1 MTYEWCIKCISYPV
15 GVFVCLIAVG
25 QVLVFYPTD
34 PVKTSKESNYSH
46 KKNDLYLASKGGIA
60 LRKSTASYYIPDEIV
75 KFLIHRGL
83 ESVLQD
89 RSDKVSDDV
98 VLYKENPSPQ
108 NRQICIDRIVDIQ
121 ILDPTMG
128 SGYFLVEALNRLTS
142 CAMEI
147 LKNHPTHPL
156 LDDLEKERDTIL
168 RTHIR
173 YYNMSLHLRLVVG
186 RIGVLTVPRS
196 ETGSRRDQ

>member
-1 MTYEWCIKCISYPV
+1 M
-15 GVFVCLIAVG
+15 
-25 QVLVFYPTD
+25 
-34 PVKTSKESNYSH
+34 
-46 KKNDLYLASKGGIA
+46 YLASKGGIA
-60 LRKSTASYYIPDEIV
+60 IRKSTASYYIPDEIV

-98 VLYKENPSPQ
+98 ALYKENPSPQ
-108 NRQICIDRIVDIQ
+108 NRQICIDRIADIQ
-121 ILDPTMG
+121 ILDHTMG
-128 SGYFLVEALNRLTS
+128 SGHFLVEALNRLTS
-142 CAMEI
+142 WAMEI